1 MALQTISQ
9 EPEVL
14 LHIFCS
20 MLHQLTSTAVGWGTT
35 AVEPVCQ
42 GVEMYQQ
49 LANEKG
55 TSSSRSSTSLLSSAT
70 GNLIVC
76 KCHCQLQILFEVVY
90 GSWTPLQ
97 GKKEGEGC

>member
-1 MALQTISQ
+1 MALQTILQ

-20 MLHQLTSTAVGWGTT
+20 MLHQLTLTAAGWGMTAVG
-35 AVEPVCQ
+35 PVCQ

-55 TSSSRSSTSLLSSAT
+55 TSSSR
-70 GNLIVC
+70 N
-76 KCHCQLQILFEVVY
+76 
-90 GSWTPLQ
+90 
-97 GKKEGEGC
+97 

>member
-35 AVEPVCQ
+35 AVEPACQ